1 MTKSTIIRMIGL
13 LGMSALLHACM
24 QEEVPEIPD
33 LSDGK
38 GLTISL
44 HTSSVHTKVTEPGED
59 VLRENT
65 IEKAAVLIFEEDGT
79 RSAGESYKELTFTG
93 GKAVLASGD
102 WKNNTDM
109 FPDGP
114 DAQYDIYVVAN
125 YHGTEDLS
133 EITTVGNLK
142 EAMDTDADIWKP
154 ENGNLGGTT
163 YTGKLF
169 TMTGST
175 AGFQP
180 SAQENNTTVDVDV
193 TRVAVKIRVHIK
205 LAEQFG
211 NDFVPTGFYSL
222 VRNHATNGLLWPDN
236 EIRTTSDE
244 RGLAGNNPEEQQT
257 VAAVESDTDQKTA
270 TLILYTYPNRW
281 GGDALDETFVLLN
294 MPGKYTDTE
303 NLASNY
309 YKIPIRL
316 GTSADD
322 MVLNRNTIYQTTV
335 TIDRLGQEEID
346 NPVTMFPEFK
356 VVDWEKETIT
366 IGDEDIQYLELLK
379 DTIIMKNIS
388 ETAEQYFT
396 SSSAV
401 ASDSVEVVDVYYYDK
416 YGTKQT
422 IYNPDDQY
430 HNNKEI
436 LSQYN
441 ITAGLVNDNGN
452 NRYGY
457 LNVTSDVPTNNGIR
471 YIWVQVTN
479 AQNVSA
485 KFLVKQYP
493 LEYITAV
500 QGFYSYRSDFT
511 YTVNGQEVPVEWGQ
525 TYSGRTEPQTFIG
538 NDDNSG
544 SGSFWSKVYNG
555 TTINGSNVVINYYDF
570 DENNGRWTSQRL
582 TGYWYN
588 TWLTNPNVYFVR
600 ITRTSDK
607 YTLATPAIDADGY
620 TDSSPEN
627 NALVSP
633 AFMLASQLGAVT
645 ATRYFEEPDRY
656 DRDYEDFNA
665 KDQCYN
671 YVEVTSDG
679 TKYDDW
685 RLPTEAELGII
696 MEYQYNPNSVIDE
709 VLAGRY
715 YWAASGNWV
724 ENTNSDHDESRN
736 PIPAIRCIR
745 DVKADEPIM
754 KEN

>member
-1 MTKSTIIRMIGL
+1 MIGL

-24 QEEVPEIPD
+24 QEDVPETPD
-33 LSDGK
+33 SSIDGK

-44 HTSSVHTKVTEPGED
+44 STSSIHTKVTEDGED
-59 VLRENT
+59 ALRENT
-65 IEKAAVLIFEEDGT
+65 IEKASVFIFENDGT
-79 RSAGESYKELTFTG
+79 RSANESYKELELTG
-93 GKAVLASGD
+93 GTATLAAGD
-102 WKNNTDM
+102 WKDNRDM
-109 FPDGP
+109 FPGGP

-133 EITTVGNLK
+133 KITTVEGLK
-142 EAMDTDADIWKP
+142 AVMDTDTDIWKP
-154 ENGNLGGTT
+154 EQGNLGGNI

-180 SAQENNTTVDVDV
+180 SAQENNATVNVDV
-193 TRVAVKIRVHIK
+193 TRVAVKVRVNIK
-205 LAEQFG
+205 LAGEFG
-211 NDFVPTGFYSL
+211 NVFTPTGFFSL
-222 VRNHATNGLLWPDN
+222 VRNHATKGLLWPDN
-236 EIRTTSDE
+236 EGQTVSAE
-244 RGLAGNNPEEQQT
+244 RGLAGNDPDEPM
-257 VAAVESDTDQKTA
+257 VAATSSDNTQKIA

-294 MPGKYTDTE
+294 MPGNYTDGSQTD

-316 GTSADD
+316 GTSADN

-335 TIDRLGQEEID
+335 TIDRLGQKEID
-346 NPVTMFPEFK
+346 NPVTVSPKFE
-356 VVDWEKETIT
+356 VVAWADETIT

-441 ITAGLVNDNGN
+441 ITAGLVNDNDN

-493 LEYITAV
+493 LEYITRV
-500 QGFYSYRSDFT
+500 IGHYSFRDDFLYGPSNNQREVRWRET
-511 YTVNGQEVPVEWGQ
+511 YDEYGRQSPQVSIGRGTVGWWDYTYYGQF
-525 TYSGRTEPQTFIG
+525 R
-538 NDDNSG
+538 
-544 SGSFWSKVYNG
+544 SKVYD
-555 TTINGSNVVINYYDF
+555 TKEDINGRNVVIYYYEF
-570 DENNGRWTSQRL
+570 NLSRGRYSSTMTRDN
-582 TGYWYN
+582 TG
-588 TWLTNPNVYFVR
+588 LTNPNMYFVR
-600 ITRTSDK
+600 ITKTSGE
-607 YTLATPAIDADGY
+607 YTLAAPALNSEGY
-620 TDSSPEN
+620 TDPSEEN
-627 NALVSP
+627 NRLVSP
-633 AFMLASQLGAVT
+633 AFMLASQLGAVQPT
-645 ATRYFEEPDRY
+645 EFFEQTENSD
-656 DRDYEDFNA
+656 EFNA
-665 KDQCYN
+665 KDQCLH
-671 YVEVTSDG
+671 YVEVDTDG
-679 TKYDDW
+679 IEYRDW
-685 RLPTEAELGII
+685 RLPTEAELEII
-696 MEYQYNPNSVIDE
+696 MKFQYADGSVMDE
-709 VLAGRY
+709 VLAGQY
-715 YWAASGNWV
+715 YWAASGNSV
-724 ENTNSDHDESRN
+724 YNARATNTTSS
-736 PIPAIRCIR
+736 IPAIRCIR

>member
-1 MTKSTIIRMIGL
+1 MIGL

-24 QEEVPEIPD
+24 QEDVPETPD
-33 LSDGK
+33 SSIDGK

-44 HTSSVHTKVTEPGED
+44 STSSIHTKVTEDGED
-59 VLRENT
+59 ALRENT
-65 IEKAAVLIFEEDGT
+65 IEKASVFIFENDGT
-79 RSAGESYKELTFTG
+79 RSANESYKELELTG
-93 GKAVLASGD
+93 GAATLAAGD
-102 WKNNTDM
+102 WKDNRDM
-109 FPDGP
+109 FPGGP

-133 EITTVGNLK
+133 KITTVEGLK
-142 EAMDTDADIWKP
+142 AVMDTDTDIWKP
-154 ENGNLGGTT
+154 EQGNLGGNI

-180 SAQENNTTVDVDV
+180 SAQENNATVNVDV
-193 TRVAVKIRVHIK
+193 TRVAVKVRVNIK
-205 LAEQFG
+205 LAGEFG
-211 NDFVPTGFYSL
+211 NVFTPTGFFSL
-222 VRNHATNGLLWPDN
+222 VRNHATKGLLWPDN
-236 EIRTTSDE
+236 EGQTVSAE
-244 RGLAGNNPEEQQT
+244 RGLAGNDPDEPM
-257 VAAVESDTDQKTA
+257 VAATSSDNTQKIA

-294 MPGKYTDTE
+294 MPGNYTDGSQTD

-316 GTSADD
+316 GTSADN

-335 TIDRLGQEEID
+335 TIDRLGQKEID
-346 NPVTMFPEFK
+346 NPVTVSPKFE
-356 VVDWEKETIT
+356 VVAWADETIT

-441 ITAGLVNDNGN
+441 ITAGLVNDNDN

-493 LEYITAV
+493 LEYITRV
-500 QGFYSYRSDFT
+500 IGHYSFRDDFLYGPSNNQREVRWRET
-511 YTVNGQEVPVEWGQ
+511 YDEYGRQSPQVSIGRGTVGWWDYTYYGQF
-525 TYSGRTEPQTFIG
+525 R
-538 NDDNSG
+538 
-544 SGSFWSKVYNG
+544 SKVYD
-555 TTINGSNVVINYYDF
+555 TKEDINGRNVVIYYYEF
-570 DENNGRWTSQRL
+570 NLSRGRYSSTMTRDN
-582 TGYWYN
+582 TG
-588 TWLTNPNVYFVR
+588 LTNPNMYFVR
-600 ITRTSDK
+600 ITKTSGE
-607 YTLATPAIDADGY
+607 YTLAAPALNSEGY
-620 TDSSPEN
+620 TDPSEEN
-627 NALVSP
+627 NRLVSP
-633 AFMLASQLGAVT
+633 AFMLASQLGAVQPT
-645 ATRYFEEPDRY
+645 EFFEQTENSD
-656 DRDYEDFNA
+656 EFNA
-665 KDQCYN
+665 KDQCLH
-671 YVEVTSDG
+671 YVEVDTDG
-679 TKYDDW
+679 IEYRDW
-685 RLPTEAELGII
+685 RLPTEAELEII
-696 MEYQYNPNSVIDE
+696 MKFQYADGSVMDE
-709 VLAGRY
+709 VLAGQY
-715 YWAASGNWV
+715 YWAASGNSV
-724 ENTNSDHDESRN
+724 YNARATNTTSS
-736 PIPAIRCIR
+736 IPAIRCIR